1 MDLCSEF
8 IYVALK
14 RSIFRRLKGFTDKIF
29 ADDTYKIFGEDS
41 IENSKK
47 RRKQQISYWISRS

>member
-14 RSIFRRLKGFTDKIF
+14 RSMFRRLKRFTDQNV
-29 ADDTYKIFGEDS
+29 ADDPNKIFGEDS

-47 RRKQQISYWISRS
+47 RRK